1 MTKQQIDFVRDC
13 IANREMH
20 AFYTWTPWEK
30 VRLDALKLDK
40 FECQHCKAKGKY
52 TKATTVHHVNHVKQ
66 HPELALSLWYE
77 DREGKRRRNLVSLC
91 HDCHEKEHSYR
102 KKNEKNL
109 FTAEWTEDPPSK

>member
-13 IANREMH
+13 IVNKDMH

-66 HPELALSLWYE
+66 YPELALSLWFK
-77 DREGKRRRNLVSLC
+77 DRDGKTRRNLISLC
-91 HDCHEKEHSYR
+91 HDCHEKEHNYR
-102 KKNEKNL
+102 KKKEKKL
-109 FTAEWTEDPPSK
+109 FTEEWVEDPPSK